1 MQQTSKWQTYLPYL
15 QLETLLVHNYCGG
28 ARSKG
33 YATLRNVPKLLFLGQ
48 DWARKVCRFSVLFS
62 YLTK

>member
-1 MQQTSKWQTYLPYL
+1 MQQKSKWQKYLPYL
-15 QLETLLVHNYCGG
+15 QLETLLAQNYFGG

-33 YATLRNVPKLLFLGQ
+33 FATLRNVPKLLFLGQ
-48 DWARKVCRFSVLFS
+48 DWARKVCWFSVLFG